1 MAKRAR
7 ATDSAAIEWRS
18 AIHRLLLQQK
28 RSSGG
33 GWKPLALNV
42 PTLFTTLYM
51 VPDFPIQV
59 AMQGKGGGHK
69 GASIGVAIDPPCSRE
84 TFRHHGSPFPFWFIN
99 WMQLW
104 IVARYFPP
112 PGPIRPPSRS
122 SQPLLLQRSCH
133 WLYNL
138 SKGNRISFNTSC
150 ALDGEGE
157 EVGG

>member
-33 GWKPLALNV
+33 GWKPLALDV

-69 GASIGVAIDPPCSRE
+69 GGVHRRRHRPPLVRVKHSAIMGPPFHFDSSIECNFELRRAISPLPVRYGPLPGPRNLFSSKGLAIDYIIFQKEIVYLSI
-84 TFRHHGSPFPFWFIN
+84 HH
-99 WMQLW
+99 
-104 IVARYFPP
+104 VR
-112 PGPIRPPSRS
+112 
-122 SQPLLLQRSCH
+122 
-133 WLYNL
+133 
-138 SKGNRISFNTSC
+138 
-150 ALDGEGE
+150 
-157 EVGG
+157 